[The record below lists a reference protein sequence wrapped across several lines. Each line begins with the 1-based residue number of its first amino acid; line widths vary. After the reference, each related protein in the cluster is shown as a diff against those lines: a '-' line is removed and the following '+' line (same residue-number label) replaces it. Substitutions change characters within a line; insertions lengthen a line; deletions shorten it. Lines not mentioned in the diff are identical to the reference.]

1 MHRSITSKNVE
12 DYSSHV
18 PGDEVAVDREEDIEY
33 TKGVMTHS
41 AGVSTVKMMPQV
53 MTRIIFGSTVS
64 DAFYNQVEFLCF
76 GGI

>member
-53 MTRIIFGSTVS
+53 MH
-64 DAFYNQVEFLCF
+64 D
-76 GGI
+76 